1 MKTIPIEKEIQK
13 LAQNIIKNFPT
24 SKEIILFGSHA
35 DSSNDTKNDIDLC
48 ILTKSRKR
56 KIDLLREVRK
66 ILSSVTS
73 YPLDILI
80 YKPDEF
86 YKRASLTSTLE
97 YNIKNKGIKLYG

>member
-35 DSSNDTKNDIDLC
+35 NKSTTKNDIDLC
-48 ILTKSRKR
+48 IITQSQKR
-56 KIDLLREVRK
+56 KIDLLREIREM
-66 ILSSVTS
+66 LFSSTS

-80 YKPDEF
+80 YNPDEF
-86 YKRASLTSTLE
+86 YEIANLSSTLE